1 MKLLLFVIAAIIN
14 LSKSSLVKIEEN
26 LVFADEFRMLKGNS
40 DNYTKWDDLL
50 PPVKQYTVPMNPGEE
65 KKVFDWVEWKN
76 QVTRFDWKGEVD
88 AARF

>member
-1 MKLLLFVIAAIIN
+1 VIAAIIN

-50 PPVKQYTVPMNPGEE
+50 PPVK
-65 KKVFDWVEWKN
+65 
-76 QVTRFDWKGEVD
+76 
-88 AARF
+88 